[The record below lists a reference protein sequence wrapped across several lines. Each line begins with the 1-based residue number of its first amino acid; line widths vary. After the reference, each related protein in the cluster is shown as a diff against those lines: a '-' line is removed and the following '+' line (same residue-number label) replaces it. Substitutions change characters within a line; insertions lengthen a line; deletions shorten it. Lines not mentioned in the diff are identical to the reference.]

1 MGSHAHKDPSWGPSV
16 IPPTEA
22 PLWDFLAFSK
32 PVGQKK
38 SHSEKVITRHLSK
51 EDIQMANKY
60 MKRCSTS
67 LIIREMQIKTTHAIS
82 RQSDWLLSKSL
93 QAINAGDG
101 VEKRE
106 PSYTVG
112 GNAN

>member
-38 SHSEKVITRHLSK
+38 SHSEKVITRHFSK

-60 MKRCSTS
+60 MTS
-67 LIIREMQIKTTHAIS
+67 LPPIPPGCHGALA
-82 RQSDWLLSKSL
+82 SDS
-93 QAINAGDG
+93 
-101 VEKRE
+101 
-106 PSYTVG
+106 VG
-112 GNAN
+112 GGEGGMIGENGPETYTLPYIKWRPGS